1 MQKRLILCR
10 YLFFFILFCFLL
22 LLLFLLFVF
31 YLFRDAKILLFFGT
45 FVLFRFRFLL
55 WSDAKIQFFFDTLVF
70 FFSHL
75 PLHFHHSVNKLLLCG
90 EIQLLLKSQNGFVRF
105 SQSCV
110 YMSIVL
116 AETSLI
122 ATAVWTQL
130 DMCDK
135 KDVLFPAVLP

>member
-1 MQKRLILCR
+1 MLYLLYYIYSL
-10 YLFFFILFCFLL
+10 YLFVSLCFMLFPFLL
-22 LLLFLLFVF
+22 L
-31 YLFRDAKILLFFGT
+31 
-45 FVLFRFRFLL
+45 
-55 WSDAKIQFFFDTLVF
+55 SDAKIQFFFDTLVF

-75 PLHFHHSVNKLLLCG
+75 PLHFHHSVNQLLLCG
-90 EIQLLLKSQNGFVRF
+90 EIQLEFKSRNGFVGF

-116 AETSLI
+116 AETSSI

-135 KDVLFPAVLP
+135 KRMLFPAVLP